1 MFKMK
6 FSTPFY
12 VFQSEFFKLMTNA
25 DEMDFS
31 IYDSALSL
39 EEINK
44 SLKQCDKVMYG
55 ILTDVSGTPT
65 SAKTDTIV
73 WKMTVRIEL
82 ITNYKGRKP
91 IAEMITKIGEV
102 ATAYLDIFD
111 ANLSGRGYS
120 VVRMELGQ
128 SVIGSAITDGAIVW
142 QNGCITLNYYLS
154 QLTED

>member
-1 MFKMK
+1 MK
-6 FSTPFY
+6 FTTPFY
-12 VFQSEFFKLMTNA
+12 VFQSELYKLLTNA
-25 DEMDFS
+25 DEMDFNV
-31 IYDSALSL
+31 YDSALSL

-44 SLKQCDKVMYG
+44 SLKQCEKVMYG

-65 SAKTDTIV
+65 SAKTDAII
-73 WKMTVRIEL
+73 WKMSVRIEL

-111 ANLSGRGYS
+111 INLSGRGYS

-128 SVIGSAITDGAIVW
+128 SVIGSAITDGAITW
-142 QNGCITLNYYLS
+142 QNGYITLNYYLS

>member
-1 MFKMK
+1 MK
-6 FSTPFY
+6 FTTPFY
-12 VFQSEFFKLMTNA
+12 VFQSELYKLLTNA
-25 DEMDFS
+25 DEMDFN

-65 SAKTDTIV
+65 SAKTDAII
-73 WKMTVRIEL
+73 WKMSVRIEL

-111 ANLSGRGYS
+111 INLSGRGYS

-128 SVIGSAITDGAIVW
+128 SVIGSAITDGAITW
-142 QNGCITLNYYLS
+142 QNGYITLNYYLS

>member
-1 MFKMK
+1 MK

-25 DEMDFS
+25 DEMDFE
-31 IYDSALSL
+31 IFDSGLSL
-39 EEINK
+39 KEINK
-44 SLKQCDKVMYG
+44 LLKQQQTVRYG
-55 ILTDVSGTPT
+55 ILTDISGTPT
-65 SAKTDTIV
+65 SAKVDAIV

-82 ITNYKGRKP
+82 LTNYKGRKP

-120 VVRMELGQ
+120 VVRMEIGQ
-128 SVIGSAITDGAIVW
+128 SVIGSAITDGAITW
-142 QNGCITLNYYLS
+142 QNGYITLNYYLS

>member
-1 MFKMK
+1 
-6 FSTPFY
+6 
-12 VFQSEFFKLMTNA
+12 MTNA
-25 DEMDFS
+25 DEMDFE
-31 IYDSALSL
+31 IFDSGLSL

-65 SAKTDTIV
+65 SAKTDAII
-73 WKMTVRIEL
+73 WKMSVRIEL

-91 IAEMITKIGEV
+91 IAEMIAKIGEV

-111 ANLSGRGYS
+111 INMSGRGYS

-128 SVIGSAITDGAIVW
+128 SVIGSAIADGAITW
-142 QNGCITLNYYLS
+142 QNGYITLNYYLS

>member
-1 MFKMK
+1 MK
-6 FSTPFY
+6 FTTPFY
-12 VFQSEFFKLMTNA
+12 VFQSELYKLLTNA

-65 SAKTDTIV
+65 SAKTDAII
-73 WKMTVRIEL
+73 WKMSVRIEL

-111 ANLSGRGYS
+111 INMSGRGYS
-120 VVRMELGQ
+120 VVRMEIGQ
-128 SVIGSAITDGAIVW
+128 SVIGSAIADGAITW
-142 QNGCITLNYYLS
+142 QNGYITLNYYLS

>member
-1 MFKMK
+1 MK